1 MHSIVTNTEKQMK
14 AVQLRGNCQCCGR
27 QQAVNGRMAKHGYT
41 VDGGWFN
48 GVCTGA
54 NHKPMQEDRTVTDKI
69 VSDIRTQVATLLKE
83 VEELKAGKL
92 FPEKCGSGLYESAI
106 DEKGRKRRVETQID
120 FKLANKYNQDRAI
133 EHEVYVRES
142 RARMGTAFAKDLEG
156 VANAVH
162 GTKLVEVKKEDA
174 PARIV
179 AGEKRTLGNGK
190 VATVKYQDGARVY
203 WTYQNSTGKEFQSWT
218 GSQAW
223 RKLPLVSEVK

>member
-1 MHSIVTNTEKQMK
+1 MHSIVTNLEKQMK

-41 VDGGWFN
+41 VEQGWFS
-48 GVCTGA
+48 GVCQGA
-54 NHKPMQEDRTVTDKI
+54 KYKPMQQERVVTDMMI
-69 VSDIRTQVATLLKE
+69 SEVRANVRELLKE
-83 VEELKAGKL
+83 VEELKSGKL

-106 DEKGRKRRVETQID
+106 DEKGRKRRIETLID

-133 EHEVYVRES
+133 DFETFKRES
-142 RARMGTAFAKDLEG
+142 RARLGTSFANDLQAI
-156 VANAVH
+156 VDAIH

-174 PARIV
+174 PACIV

-203 WTYQNSTGKEFQSWT
+203 WTYANSTGKEFSSWT

-223 RKLPLVSEVK
+223 RKLPLISEVK